1 MRGRSR
7 IPSTIIPCSLSRC
20 SDNLLRTRTEIVPPR
35 AAFLDLDMCHFAWKT
50 PFFPRPSRSPVES
63 EGHDETAHFGLR
75 NNYWLAIVPAMDEK
89 VPLAFA
95 PTR

>member
-1 MRGRSR
+1 
-7 IPSTIIPCSLSRC
+7 
-20 SDNLLRTRTEIVPPR
+20 
-35 AAFLDLDMCHFAWKT
+35 MCHFAWKT

-75 NNYWLAIVPAMDEK
+75 NNYWLAIVPAMDDK